1 MKRKCAMLLCIVLA
15 LSVCFPM
22 SAAAAPNQY
31 GLSELGLEVTVPEG
45 YIVITRDMPA
55 DDPIFPILGTTHTAF
70 MEQLE
75 ASHIYLNAVSDN
87 SYEEIVVTM
96 IENSIDN
103 LSLFSDT
110 SLSAFASTI
119 VNQFS
124 GYGYDI
130 MDYTIYQHSQAKF
143 IKLYF
148 TDAEKTVYGL
158 QYYTIY
164 DGKAMNF
171 TMRSYEGS
179 ISARQE
185 AAIKTVVDSILF
197 DNPPPVTE
205 QGEDTRPFQYTDADT
220 GVTFLVPENWKQ
232 KEFSKP
238 REIIDA
244 KFVSTKEAG
253 CLMIY
258 GSADIWEEMTAAERK
273 GHTRSELDN
282 SFFDRLDIAQMYG
295 TTFDKISTV
304 KYNGIEYY
312 KGEVTASSDEYGL
325 DIAMTMTVLTH
336 IKDGWM
342 YLFQFSGTSADAL
355 YSEFETL
362 MKSVIYPP
370 VSGEEDPAPTNQT
383 TLPTYPSKQHS
394 HNASENA
401 APNHTGVM
409 PAVVLLVIVSAIIVA
424 VIATCKKNRKTREQ
438 AGHAPEMQP
447 VSDPQQICFCRKCG
461 QKLPSDSA
469 FCHICGTK
477 VVKEE

>member
-1 MKRKCAMLLCIVLA
+1 MKKKCAMLLCIVLA

-22 SAAAAPNQY
+22 SAAAAPNKY
-31 GLSELGLEVTVPEG
+31 ELPELGLEVTVPEG

-75 ASHIYLNAVSDN
+75 ASHIYLNAVSNN

-110 SLSAFASTI
+110 SLSTFASTI

-130 MDYTIYQHSQAKF
+130 LDYTIYQHSQAKF

-185 AAIKTVVDSILF
+185 AAIKTVVDSIHF

-205 QGEDTRPFQYTDADT
+205 PGEDTQPFQYTDADT
-220 GVTFLVPENWKQ
+220 AVTFLVPANWKQ
-232 KEFSKP
+232 EAFSKD
-238 REIIDA
+238 EEYLDA
-244 KFVSTKEAG
+244 QFLSTKEVG
-253 CLMIY
+253 YGVIY
-258 GSADIWEEMTAAERK
+258 GSIDLWGKMSATDRL
-273 GHTRSELDN
+273 GYSRSDFN
-282 SFFDRLDIAQMYG
+282 HSAFTILDIAQMYN

-304 KYNGIEYY
+304 TYNGVQYY
-312 KGEVTASSDEYGL
+312 IGERSASMDVYGFE
-325 DIAMTMTVLTH
+325 MSVTMTQLVH
-336 IKDGWM
+336 IENGWM

-355 YSEFETL
+355 YAEFETL

-409 PAVVLLVIVSAIIVA
+409 PAVVFLVIVSAIIVA
-424 VIATCKKNRKTREQ
+424 VIATCKKNRQTQEQ

-447 VSDPQQICFCRKCG
+447 VSDPQRICFCRKCG